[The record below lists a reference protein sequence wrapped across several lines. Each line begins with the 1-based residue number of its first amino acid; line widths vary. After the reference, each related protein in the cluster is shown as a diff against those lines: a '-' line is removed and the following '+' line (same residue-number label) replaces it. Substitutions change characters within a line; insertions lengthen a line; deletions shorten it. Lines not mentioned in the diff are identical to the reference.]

1 MSLEEAARQRFL
13 PAMSKQT
20 GFVQAFLTGPCSGR
34 RGAGNGRCPEA
45 SFQFQ
50 VTALQNPEQKRKD

>member
-34 RGAGNGRCPEA
+34 EVLATVGA
-45 SFQFQ
+45 
-50 VTALQNPEQKRKD
+50 QKHRSSSR

>member
-20 GFVQAFLTGPCSGR
+20 GFVQAFLTGPCSEEVQAAA
-34 RGAGNGRCPEA
+34 GA
-45 SFQFQ
+45 
-50 VTALQNPEQKRKD
+50 QKP